1 MYKIGVILVNYNGK
15 EYNDKCIKS
24 ILNSTISEQIQI
36 IIVDNASTDGSL
48 EELREQWVNNAQIH
62 IIPLKENYGFSKA
75 NNEGIRWAIK
85 QGIEFF
91 LLLNNDTEIEPYTIE
106 CMVDSQKQRNAIVV
120 PQVLYADRPDIIW
133 YAGGDF
139 SPIINKQRNSGINRH
154 DNAKYKRS
162 RYCSFANGCC
172 LLLTKKIIKR
182 MGLLDERFFLYGEDT
197 EYSLR
202 AKERG
207 IDIWYC
213 ADAVVYHKVNG
224 SSLGNEKPD
233 NAYYITRN
241 WLLCNCLHRNDCC
254 CRKGWYALFLL
265 YFVCNRAAWASIW
278 LIQRKPQF
286 VLAIWRGIHDFCKG
300 KFGKTEYWVL

>member
-1 MYKIGVILVNYNGK
+1 MRTIGVILVNYNGK

-24 ILNSTISEQIQI
+24 ILKSTICEQIQI

-48 EELREQWVNNAQIH
+48 EELREQWDNNDQIH

-75 NNEGIRWAIK
+75 NNEGIRWSVK
-85 QGIEFF
+85 QGIEYF

-106 CMVDSQKQRNAIVV
+106 RMVDSQKKTGAIVV
-120 PQVLYADRPDIIW
+120 PKIFYADRPDIIW

-139 SPIINKQRNSGINRH
+139 SHIIKKQSNSGINRR
-154 DNAKYKRS
+154 DSAKYMRS
-162 RYCSFANGCC
+162 RYCGFANGCC
-172 LLLTKKIIKR
+172 LLITKKIIKK
-182 MGLLDERFFLYGEDT
+182 MGLLDEKFFLYGEDT

-207 IDIWYC
+207 IAIRYC

-224 SSLGNEKPD
+224 SSKGNENPD

-241 WLLCNCLHRNDCC
+241 WLLCNRLHM
-254 CRKGWYALFLL
+254 KGRFPVFLCYFLL
-265 YFVCNRAAWASIW
+265 NRLAWIVIW
-278 LIQRKPQF
+278 TAQGKPHM
-286 VLAIWRGIHDFCKG
+286 VKALLSGVKDFFNHKCG
-300 KFGKTEYWVL
+300 KRQDII